1 VNANGAEGVVD
12 LAAEYVTLRVAR
24 DAALDTPRKANRL
37 FDRAHAIAVRMRTTE
52 QGRAA
57 LVSLLLHENR
67 GVRLGAAAECTPF
80 APDQSRV
87 ILRELID
94 PRGRHS
100 LDAEMTLKEL
110 DAGKLNMDW

>member
-1 VNANGAEGVVD
+1 MNAKGADDVAALV
-12 LAAEYVTLRVAR
+12 AEYADLRVAQ
-24 DAALDTPRKANRL
+24 DAAFDTPRKANRL
-37 FDRAHAIAVRMRTTE
+37 FDRAHVIAKRLRTTE
-52 QGRAA
+52 EGRAA
-57 LVSLLLHENR
+57 LMSLMLHDDR

-110 DAGKLNMDW
+110 DAGRLKMDW